1 MGGNVA
7 DYLHIKDREFTIR
20 ASGPELERFGFTLPG
35 KLLKS
40 QVSII
45 SFMLINVR
53 DARLRIDING
63 THVVLRN
70 YGTSDVDRCIQE
82 VCDTDI
88 LKSKGNNMVFSVSR
102 GSCRI
107 GDVVLWF
114 QRRT

>member
-7 DYLHIKDREFTIR
+7 DYKRIRDGEFTIR
-20 ASGPELERFGFTLPG
+20 ASGPELERFDFGLPG

-45 SFMLINVR
+45 SFMLTDVK

-63 THVVLRN
+63 TQVVLRN
-70 YGTSDVDRCIQE
+70 YRTSGVDRCIQE
-82 VCDTDI
+82 ICDTDI
-88 LKSKGNNMVFSVSR
+88 LKSKGNNMVFSVSQ
-102 GSCRI
+102 GSCKI